1 MKRNCNLELRLVTPS
16 VFSHSSDHGGG
27 HNSMLDL
34 EDPSPNE
41 KQKLTIFYNGKV
53 AACDVTELQAR
64 AIISLAGRE
73 TEDQKSSNS
82 SGSEPSSP
90 AINSP
95 IYSPTTVLSMKRSLQ
110 RFLQKRKTRAQAI
123 SPYPVIKHSH
133 DGN

>member
-1 MKRNCNLELRLVTPS
+1 MKRNCNLELWLATPS
-16 VFSHSSDHGGG
+16 VFSHSSDHNGGY
-27 HNSMLDL
+27 NYMLDL

-41 KQKLTIFYNGKV
+41 KQKLTIFYN
-53 AACDVTELQAR
+53 AR

-90 AINSP
+90 AINSL
-95 IYSPTTVLSMKRSLQ
+95 ISSPTKVLSMKRSLQ

-123 SPYPVIKHSH
+123 SPYPSRVRVV
-133 DGN
+133 